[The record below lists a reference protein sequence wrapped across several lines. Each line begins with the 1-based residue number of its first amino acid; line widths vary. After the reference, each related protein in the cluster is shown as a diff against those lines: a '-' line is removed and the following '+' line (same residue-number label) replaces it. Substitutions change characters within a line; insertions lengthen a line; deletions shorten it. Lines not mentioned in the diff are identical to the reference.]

1 MPNHSPSRRL
11 LAVLWALPMTLVGV
25 VFVVLG
31 LLTGGRVA
39 VVGGVIEAHGGVVR
53 RGLARLPVG
62 RGGAGAL
69 TLGHVVLGANATA
82 LRTSRAHER
91 VHVAQYERLG
101 IAFPFAYVA
110 SSLSAVLHGENP
122 YHANRF
128 EKEAAAKSRR
138 RRGAG
143 PGA

>member
-1 MPNHSPSRRL
+1 MSNDSPSRQL
-11 LAVLWALPMTLVGV
+11 LAVLWALPITLVGV

-39 VVGGVIEAHGGVVR
+39 VVSGVIEAHGGVVR

-69 TLGHVVLGANATA
+69 TLGHVVLGANAAA

-110 SSLSAVLHGENP
+110 SSLSALLHGQNP

-128 EKEAAAKSRR
+128 EKEAASTSGRR
-138 RRGAG
+138 PSPDER
-143 PGA
+143 